1 MSTPRDASQEV
12 TSHANVEST
21 QEQPVTNPRSSRSRE
36 SSRAGSDSQKSRSRD
51 KSPFRYKADVENDLK
66 ETKAELQRQREQ
78 HDAVVERALGETA
91 EVRQQLLERDMELQ
105 DRDEQIVEMRG
116 DIQQMQAQLA
126 TLLAEK
132 QPSLPAA
139 EQPEE
144 EKSLK
149 PKGEN
154 SEAPSTLQERL
165 GEIVMRSNPYP
176 AVDHSKTPIS
186 ALDPLGI
193 GRVDATTPAQDPS
206 GTGFLPPRR
215 LLRTL
220 PGPGFQPQRLLL
232 RTLPGPG
239 SQPQRVL
246 LRTPPGPG
254 LQPLQIQPRTHKL
267 GPGQLPLQLQPT

>member
-21 QEQPVTNPRSSRSRE
+21 QEQPVTDPRSSRSRE

-51 KSPFRYKADVENDLK
+51 KSPFRYKADLETDLK

-105 DRDEQIVEMRG
+105 DRDEQIVEMRAN
-116 DIQQMQAQLA
+116 IQQMQAQLA

-149 PKGEN
+149 PKGES
-154 SEAPSTLQERL
+154 SEDPSTLQERL

-186 ALDPLGI
+186 ALDPLG
-193 GRVDATTPAQDPS
+193 RS
-206 GTGFLPPRR
+206 
-215 LLRTL
+215 
-220 PGPGFQPQRLLL
+220 
-232 RTLPGPG
+232 
-239 SQPQRVL
+239 
-246 LRTPPGPG
+246 
-254 LQPLQIQPRTHKL
+254 
-267 GPGQLPLQLQPT
+267 

>member
-36 SSRAGSDSQKSRSRD
+36 SSHAGSDSQKSRSRD
-51 KSPFRYKADVENDLK
+51 KSPFRYKADLETDLK

-105 DRDEQIVEMRG
+105 DRDEQIVEMRAN
-116 DIQQMQAQLA
+116 IQQMQAQLA

-149 PKGEN
+149 PKGES
-154 SEAPSTLQERL
+154 SEDPSTLQERNS
-165 GEIVMRSNPYP
+165 EIVMRSNPYP

-220 PGPGFQPQRLLL
+220 PGPGFQPHRL
-232 RTLPGPG
+232 
-239 SQPQRVL
+239 L